1 MRSLTRGFAG
11 LPDDFG
17 QAESRFGRSCS
28 VPGEPLLAYLL
39 GDCAPKAIAAKF
51 GCEKYH
57 KRTENTGDN
66 ARGEGAVAWVDPT
79 ACPTEIQQ
87 KRTCLRIPA
96 QSRNSHA
103 VETCSQ
109 CADPSYPRRTFECGG
124 GRRGQRT
131 GSRSLQHG
139 NSGSEQEFVNTCV
152 FAGFLSDRLLGPPM
166 PPHLL
171 HMRCRQCFLTF
182 CGNFH
187 VRTWPQLLSGY
198 NPLKGRLKRGSPGTE
213 QLFPN
218 REPVCPKASGRP
230 ADPSVKDRIVDI
242 PQ

>member
-51 GCEKYH
+51 GHEKYH
-57 KRTENTGDN
+57 KRPENTGDN

-96 QSRNSHA
+96 QSQFFKPVLFEDHLGERRRWRLTVRRNA
-103 VETCSQ
+103 
-109 CADPSYPRRTFECGG
+109 
-124 GRRGQRT
+124 
-131 GSRSLQHG
+131 
-139 NSGSEQEFVNTCV
+139 
-152 FAGFLSDRLLGPPM
+152 
-166 PPHLL
+166 
-171 HMRCRQCFLTF
+171 
-182 CGNFH
+182 
-187 VRTWPQLLSGY
+187 W
-198 NPLKGRLKRGSPGTE
+198 NPL
-213 QLFPN
+213 
-218 REPVCPKASGRP
+218 RP
-230 ADPSVKDRIVDI
+230 QRR
-242 PQ
+242 